1 MKRTI
6 IVMLATSALA
16 VPAIAQQ
23 SGQSQEM
30 QRGSAQQQ
38 SGQKQTGQQQG
49 QQQQARQ
56 QGASDAQPRMVYDA
70 QSLDQGQLRQ
80 VQQALN
86 QKGFDA
92 GNVDGNWGAETRDAL
107 RNFQQAQGLKQT
119 GQLDSQTISAL
130 GVQLDQAAMH
140 YDAQELSQQ
149 QIQQVQRSLNQKGF
163 DAGTVD
169 GKWNSRTQS
178 ALRNFQQ
185 AQGMKQTGSL
195 DQKTVSS
202 LGVDFA
208 QQESGQTTGASP
220 KGTGSGDQQGS
231 QQSGQP
237 ASKGDKK

>member
-6 IVMLATSALA
+6 IAVLATTALA
-16 VPAIAQQ
+16 VPAVAQQ

-30 QRGSAQQQ
+30 QRSPPQ
-38 SGQKQTGQQQG
+38 SGQKQTGQQQKS
-49 QQQQARQ
+49 QQQQAGQ

-70 QSLDQGQLRQ
+70 QSLDQDQLRQ

-86 QKGFDA
+86 QKGFHA

-119 GQLDSQTISAL
+119 GQLDSQTVSAL
-130 GVQLDQAAMH
+130 GVQLDQASMH
-140 YDAQELSQQ
+140 YDVQELSQQ
-149 QIQQVQRSLNQKGF
+149 QIQQVQRSLNEKGF
-163 DAGTVD
+163 NAGSVD
-169 GKWNSRTQS
+169 GKWDSRTQA

-185 AQGMKQTGSL
+185 AQGMKQTGGL
-195 DQKTVSS
+195 DQRTASA
-202 LGVDFA
+202 LGVEFA
-208 QQESGQTTGASP
+208 QQGSGQTTGASP
-220 KGTGSGDQQGS
+220 KRAGSGDQQGS